1 MKLEDSLKEAPIV
14 RKGEYNYVI
23 HPITDGIPYITP
35 ELLDEVVDR
44 MLKIT
49 DMNGIDRIVTAEA
62 MGIPIASLMSV
73 KTGIP
78 FTIIRKREY
87 GLDGEISVQQI
98 TGYSSSKLF
107 INGIE
112 PDSSVI
118 FVDDVLSTGGTLI
131 AISQALRTTGAHLR
145 EVLIAVDKSEN
156 REALEPVV
164 GVPIKALVRIKAYP
178 DHVEIL
184 ESLGI

>member
-1 MKLEDSLKEAPIV
+1 MILEESLKNAPIV

-23 HPITDGIPYITP
+23 HPITDGIPYISP
-35 ELLDEVVDR
+35 ELLEEVVDR
-44 MLKIT
+44 MLKIA
-49 DMNGIDRIVTAEA
+49 DMEGIDRIVTAEA
-62 MGIPIASLMSV
+62 MGIPISSLMSV

-87 GLDGEISVQQI
+87 GLEGELSVQQI
-98 TGYSSSKLF
+98 TGYSSAKLY

-112 PDSSVI
+112 PDSSII

-131 AISQALRTTGAHLR
+131 AIAQALRQTGAHLR

-156 REALEPVV
+156 RNAIEPVV
-164 GVPIKALVRIKAYP
+164 GVAIKALCRIKAHP
-178 DHVEIL
+178 DRVEIL
-184 ESLGI
+184 ESMGI

>member
-1 MKLEDSLKEAPIV
+1 MLEESLKKAPIV
-14 RKGEYNYVI
+14 QKGKYNYVI
-23 HPITDGIPYITP
+23 HPITDGIPDIEP
-35 ELLDEVVDR
+35 ALLEEVVNR

-49 DMNGIDRIVTAEA
+49 DMHGIDRIITAEA

-87 GLDGEISVQQI
+87 GLEGELSVQQV
-98 TGYSSSKLF
+98 TGYSRANLY

-112 PDSSVI
+112 ADSSLL

-131 AISQALRTTGAHLR
+131 AIAQALRESGAYLR

-156 REALEPVV
+156 REAIEPVV
-164 GVPIKALVRIKAYP
+164 GVPIKALCRIKAYP

-184 ESLGI
+184 ESMGL